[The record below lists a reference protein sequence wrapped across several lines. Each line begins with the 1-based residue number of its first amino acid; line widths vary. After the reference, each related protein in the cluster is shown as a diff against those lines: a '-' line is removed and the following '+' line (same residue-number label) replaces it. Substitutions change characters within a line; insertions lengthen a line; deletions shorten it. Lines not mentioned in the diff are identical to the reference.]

1 MSLYEEQFKN
11 YLKNNDLKYT
21 NERKELLKAITI
33 LKDHFHVEDIYQ
45 QVRKQKSD
53 VSLATVYRTIP
64 ILIESG
70 LITETLS
77 EGDKIVYEKI
87 YNEPRH
93 DHMVCLNCGKIMEF
107 NCPGME
113 KLQKNIC
120 REHSFIPVEHRL
132 ELRGYCRNC
141 WKNIKQKINNGKYN
155 QELK

>member
-11 YLKNNDLKYT
+11 YLKNNNFKYT
-21 NERKELLKAITI
+21 TERKELLRAITM

-45 QVRKQKSD
+45 QLRKQKSN

-70 LITETLS
+70 LIAETLS
-77 EGDKIVYEKI
+77 GSDKIVYEKI
-87 YNEPRH
+87 YNKPHH
-93 DHMVCLNCGKIMEF
+93 DHMVCFDCGKIIEF
-107 NCPGME
+107 SCPSIE

-132 ELRGYCRNC
+132 ELRGYCRSC
-141 WKNIKQKINNGKYN
+141 WEKIKQKIDNRKYS
-155 QELK
+155 QE